1 MRQYK
6 KLKMFIH
13 AEDGESGSFDEGNLV
28 AFIRMGNDFTQNYY
42 QLEIPLRK
50 SSGSHGR
57 FRKRGLARIQ

>member
-1 MRQYK
+1 M
-6 KLKMFIH
+6 LKM
-13 AEDGESGSFDEGNLV
+13 ESPGSFDEGNLV

-50 SSGSHGR
+50 STGSHGR